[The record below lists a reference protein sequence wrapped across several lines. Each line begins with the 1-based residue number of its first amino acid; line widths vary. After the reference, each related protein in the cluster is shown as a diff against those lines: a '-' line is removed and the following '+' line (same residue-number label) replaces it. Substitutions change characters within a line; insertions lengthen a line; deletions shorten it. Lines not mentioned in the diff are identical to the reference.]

1 MDPIHPITPGP
12 MPISARLPVQPLARV
27 SREHDR
33 PSGERQQPRPRREP
47 SPEEDLGGEDDA
59 DGLGHIDIRV

>member
-1 MDPIHPITPGP
+1 MDPIHPIAPGP

-33 PSGERQQPRPRREP
+33 PSGERQKSRPRREP
-47 SPEEDLGGEDDA
+47 PPEEDLGEGDDV
-59 DGLGHIDIRV
+59 DGPAHIDIRV